1 MKLSPPEAISTWVLF
16 LLLPVYSA
24 CGSIGLTGDQ
34 ALSRD
39 RNQSSPGPSSIQLE
53 PINEKGVKK
62 ILGKNKGS
70 VVVINFW
77 ATWCVPCRE
86 EFPDLVKLY
95 ANYRDKG
102 IQLVLLSMDDQD
114 QVEAVKK
121 FLKDNSVDF
130 VSYIRAGEDFEGLVN
145 AIDPQW
151 VGAIPSTFVFNRHG
165 RRVDTMVGKQDYGA
179 FEKAIRPL
187 L

>member
-1 MKLSPPEAISTWVLF
+1 MNSMKASLSKAISTCVLS

-24 CGSIGLTGDQ
+24 CGSIDLTGGHP
-34 ALSRD
+34 LSGD
-39 RNQSSPGPSSIQLE
+39 RNQSSPDPSSIQLQ
-53 PINEKGVKK
+53 PINEKGLKK

-102 IQLVLLSMDDQD
+102 IQ
-114 QVEAVKK
+114 
-121 FLKDNSVDF
+121 
-130 VSYIRAGEDFEGLVN
+130 
-145 AIDPQW
+145 
-151 VGAIPSTFVFNRHG
+151 
-165 RRVDTMVGKQDYGA
+165 
-179 FEKAIRPL
+179 
-187 L
+187 